1 MTCVQLRVS
10 MRRHMLFAVS
20 TALQATAS
28 TTGAKMRQLAAFYCL
43 ILLFFIFRTAYS
55 GLLTYASSNVDSTPV
70 GDSCLA
76 DSLPVIIF
84 EWSIYSQEIPAILSA
99 FSSAMLTVLSVQFIL
114 TPNEK
119 KLLLT
124 GLSLQPQV
132 PPTAPSYIENV

>member
-28 TTGAKMRQLAAFYCL
+28 TAGAKMRQLAAFYCL

-55 GLLTYASSNVDSTPV
+55 GLLTYASSNVDFDSTSV

-132 PPTAPSYIENV
+132 PPTAPS

>member
-1 MTCVQLRVS
+1 

-55 GLLTYASSNVDSTPV
+55 GLLTYASSNVDSTSDG

-99 FSSAMLTVLSVQFIL
+99 LSSAMLTVLSVQFIL